1 MKYYLIAGE
10 ASGDLHGS
18 NLMKALK
25 ARDKRAQFRFIGGDL
40 MKKEGGTLVRHYEEM
55 AYMGF
60 VEVVTNAFTIL
71 NNINS
76 CRNDIL
82 QWQPDVVVLIDYAG
96 FNLRIASFA
105 KKNNILVCY
114 YISPKVWAW
123 KEKRVLKIKKYV
135 DHMFCIFH
143 FEVAF
148 YKKWGMEVQYVGNPL
163 LDAMDA
169 FSPDPDF
176 HEKNNLTEKPVIA
189 LLPGSRKQ
197 EIKYMLPVMLSLC
210 SDFPDFQFV
219 IAGAGAIPADFYKGL
234 MPCHDIPLIYGATYD
249 LLAHAKAA
257 IITSGTATLEA
268 ALFKVPQVVVY
279 KGNPLNIAIARLLIK
294 TKYISLVNLIM
305 TEMVVKE
312 LIQKECNRQALR
324 KEMSRILTDMSYNN
338 QMHRNYD
345 NLISL
350 IDTNSASELTAN
362 LLTRLTAADI
372 LFKYGFFPVY

>member
-10 ASGDLHGS
+10 ASGDLHGA

-25 ARDKRAQFRFIGGDL
+25 ARDERAEFRFMGGDL
-40 MKKEGGTLVRHYEEM
+40 MKREGGTLVRHYAEM

-60 VEVVTNAFTIL
+60 MEVLTHAFTIAH
-71 NNINS
+71 NINS
-76 CRNDIL
+76 CRNDIV
-82 QWQPDVVVLIDYAG
+82 QWQPDVLILIDYAG
-96 FNLRIASFA
+96 FNLRMAAFA

-123 KEKRVLKIKKYV
+123 REKRVLKIKKYV

-148 YKKWGMEVQYVGNPL
+148 YRKWGMEVQYVGNPL
-163 LDAMDA
+163 LDAIDA

-176 HEKNNLTEKPVIA
+176 HKQHKLTEKPVIA

-197 EIKYMLPVMLSLC
+197 EIKYMLPEMLSLC

-219 IAGAGAIPADFYKGL
+219 IAGAGAIPAEFYKGIML
-234 MPCHDIPLIYGATYD
+234 DRDIPLIYGATYD
-249 LLAHAKAA
+249 LLWHASAA
-257 IITSGTATLEA
+257 IVTSGTATLET

-279 KGNPLNIAIARLLIK
+279 KGHPLNIAIARLFIK

-305 TEMVVKE
+305 GEMVVQE
-312 LIQKECNRQALR
+312 LIQKDCNRQALK
-324 KEMSRILTDMSYNN
+324 KELNRILTDTAYNN
-338 QMHRNYD
+338 QLLKNYEH
-345 NLISL
+345 LIAL
-350 IDTNSASELTAN
+350 IDTNSASELTASF
-362 LLTRLTAADI
+362 LARLTAANI
-372 LFKYGFFPVY
+372 QFRHGFFPVY